1 MAVKGWQGLPGKVL
15 LVTLHLFT
23 AVALLFEGYN
33 QGTLLYHLL
42 LLNIRTQNSP
52 IMQPQVSS

>member
-1 MAVKGWQGLPGKVL
+1 MAVKGWQALPGKVL
-15 LVTLHLFT
+15 LVTLNLFT

-33 QGTLLYHLL
+33 QGTLLHHLH

>member
-1 MAVKGWQGLPGKVL
+1 MAVKGWQGLSGKVL
-15 LVTLHLFT
+15 LVTLNLFT

-33 QGTLLYHLL
+33 QGTLLHHLL